1 MNPYKEKEKKTTK
14 IIKIKHPDG
23 MFLLNLSEMRFW
35 IYSIKLLK
43 NMIVDHRLIKKTAT
57 HG

>member
-43 NMIVDHRLIKKTAT
+43 NMIIGHR
-57 HG
+57 